1 MEAVRCASAVR
12 LARAASA
19 LTKRVAPSQEVV
31 DELASLLR
39 LDAPSVGAR
48 MTLLLKQVDQ
58 SPDGRGAD
66 TSEAAVLKRVHALL
80 SDPHVEQDDAWRA
93 AADDMVRTSTA
104 GLVIGLPERSY
115 PDLDSAIDS
124 FKTLYCRRCHLFDCH
139 LHGCGQLLPEVRRA
153 AAHTDPGAAA
163 ARCGPSCAVGQC
175 HPGPATEQAGWSPME
190 LSMFATACKIHGRN
204 SCRIARIVN
213 SRTCLEVRGTAGVG
227 AAPHAECRR

>member
-1 MEAVRCASAVR
+1 MR
-12 LARAASA
+12 LARAARA

-163 ARCGPSCAVGQC
+163 ARCGPSCAVGQS

>member
-1 MEAVRCASAVR
+1 MA
-12 LARAASA
+12 
-19 LTKRVAPSQEVV
+19 
-31 DELASLLR
+31 
-39 LDAPSVGAR
+39 
-48 MTLLLKQVDQ
+48 LLLKQVDQ
-58 SPDGRGAD
+58 SPDGSAAAD
-66 TSEAAVLKRVHALL
+66 TSEAAVLRRVHALL
-80 SDPHVEQDDAWRA
+80 SDPRVEQDEAWRA

-153 AAHTDPGAAA
+153 AAHTDSGLAA
-163 ARCGPSCAVGQC
+163 ARCGPSCSVG
-175 HPGPATEQAGWSPME
+175 HSNAGRATEQAGWSPME

-213 SRTCLEVRGTAGVG
+213 SRTCLEVRGTALLGERYSR
-227 AAPHAECRR
+227 AARH